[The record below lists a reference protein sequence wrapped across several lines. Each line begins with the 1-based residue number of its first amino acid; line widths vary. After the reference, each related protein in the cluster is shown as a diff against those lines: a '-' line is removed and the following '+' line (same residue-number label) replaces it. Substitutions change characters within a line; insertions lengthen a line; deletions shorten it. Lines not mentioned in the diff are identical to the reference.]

1 MAKLNLTS
9 LYRDATR
16 GLPQQADARLT
27 TDELLALARGES
39 LGLRQD
45 AALAG
50 LARSSEQALAARI
63 AMATQSWS
71 DDLAADLAVL
81 RRPRLGERIAAW
93 FKAATLPPVFA
104 ACAISLL
111 AVAAWRIGEPAVGP
125 TVAPSATLAADD
137 LLFGADFDGA
147 IAHQDA
153 ADEVFGGGFDS

>member
-16 GLPQQADARLT
+16 GLPQQADERVT

-50 LARSSEQALAARI
+50 LARSSEQALAVRI

>member
-71 DDLAADLAVL
+71 DDLAAELAVL

-111 AVAAWRIGEPAVGP
+111 AVAAWRVGEPAVGP

>member
-1 MAKLNLTS
+1 MTKLNLRTM
-9 LYRDATR
+9 YRDATR
-16 GLPQQADARLT
+16 GLPQQADHRVTA
-27 TDELLALARGES
+27 DELLALARGES
-39 LGLRQD
+39 LGARQD
-45 AALAG
+45 AAVAG

-71 DDLAADLAVL
+71 DDLAADLAAL
-81 RRPRLGERIAAW
+81 RRPRLGDRIAAW

-111 AVAAWRIGEPAVGP
+111 AVAAWRVGEPVVGP
-125 TVAPSATLAADD
+125 AAPATTTLAADD

>member
-39 LGLRQD
+39 LGARQD
-45 AALAG
+45 AALSG

-81 RRPRLGERIAAW
+81 RRPHLGERVAAW

-111 AVAAWRIGEPAVGP
+111 AVAAWRIGEPNVGP
-125 TVAPSATLAADD
+125 AVVPSTTLAADD
-137 LLFGADFDGA
+137 LLFGGDFDGA

>member
-9 LYRDATR
+9 LYRDVTR

-71 DDLAADLAVL
+71 DDLAAELAVL

-93 FKAATLPPVFA
+93 IKAATLPPVFA

>member
-137 LLFGADFDGA
+137 VLFGADFDGA
-147 IAHQDA
+147 IAHRDG